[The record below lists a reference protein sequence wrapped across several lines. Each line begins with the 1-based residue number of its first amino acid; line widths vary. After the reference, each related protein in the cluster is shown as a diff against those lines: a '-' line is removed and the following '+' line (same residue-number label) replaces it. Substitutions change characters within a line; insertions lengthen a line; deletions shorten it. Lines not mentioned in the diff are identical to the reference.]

1 MKRKSTVV
9 LIWNQ
14 NNHFS
19 PVTHRERKMGFSLPI
34 EKRILGGGLKK
45 KRKKKVKQTQKHQM
59 GKQASKRETIR
70 SHGSTVS

>member
-1 MKRKSTVV
+1 
-9 LIWNQ
+9 
-14 NNHFS
+14 
-19 PVTHRERKMGFSLPI
+19 MGFSLPI